1 MFDKRLLQMVPQA
14 RPYIIV
20 SVLLQW
26 VALLANIGFVLAV
39 AAVVQTFLTGDAS
52 PGWQGFLVAAA
63 LAAIA
68 VRLGCLTLAQ
78 KAGLRAAMVA
88 KREVRSQIYRK
99 LVQLGSAYT
108 EQVSTAEAVQ
118 VCVEGTEQ
126 LEGYFGA
133 YLPQL
138 FYSVLA
144 PLTLFVCLAPLC
156 LPAAVALL
164 VCVPLIPMSIVAIQ
178 KIAKRVMGNYWNA
191 YTDLGQTFLE
201 NLQGLTTLKI
211 FQADEARH
219 EVMNH
224 EAERFR
230 RATMKLLSMQ
240 LNSVTVMDLFAFGG
254 AAVGIIVVAMNYA
267 GGSVS
272 FFAAFTVLFLSAE
285 FFLPLRALGSY
296 FHTAMGGMAVA
307 EKMYRILD
315 APVPH
320 RGSRVIGEEDC
331 SLSCRGVGYSYDGE
345 REVLSDGNFDAPTG
359 SFTGIV
365 GESGS
370 GKSTLAG
377 ILSGRLAGYS
387 GEVMVGGVPLASV
400 SPTSLAETV
409 TVVPFA
415 SYLFKGTVRSNL
427 LMADPQATDEEL
439 WEALESCCVA
449 DFVREIGGLDAE
461 IAEEGKNLSGGQRQ
475 RIALARALL
484 HDTPVYI
491 FDEATSNVDAES
503 EQAIVQVIHQ
513 LAERKTVVMI
523 SHRLASVA
531 DADTVYVMED
541 GRIVQHGSH
550 QQLLEEGGA
559 YQRLWNQQQELEA
572 LAEKEPEGQPI
583 DEFAVSDARR
593 GNAKENAAKAAVCYS
608 DCPVSEASSAEG
620 EQCCRNRAAAACMS
634 NSRVVPGEGASGSEQ
649 ASCPAVG
656 AESVRS
662 GRADTPCG
670 RRRCRYGR
678 RAQASIPAGPPHV
691 AVMLGLVKMVKPLL
705 GWMLLAVVLGVLGFG
720 AAIFLTVFGM
730 YALVDVAGFSSG
742 MSFTAALVLV
752 AVCGI
757 VRGPLR
763 YGEQM
768 CNHYLAFKLLALV
781 RDKVFGALRRLAPAK
796 LEGRDKGDLVSLVT
810 ADIELLEVFYA
821 HTLSPALIALLVS
834 VGMVAFF
841 ASISPALAWMAV
853 AAYLIVGVLVP
864 WIGSKASGRAGRV
877 LREGMGQ
884 LNAFVLDS
892 LRGLRETLQ
901 FGQAAQRTAQLTQRM
916 AAHETVEQKQKGRV
930 ALFTAGAN
938 GVVLVLD
945 TAMILLAGGLVFAG
959 SLSAG
964 QALVAIAA
972 FMSSFGPVLAVASL
986 GTTLQQT
993 LAAGERVLE
1002 LLEEQPQTEEI
1013 TDGVNLAAFTGAGAH
1028 GVDFSY
1034 GDVPVLHNVSL
1045 EVKPGSVVQ
1054 IAGRSGSGKSTL
1066 CKLFLRFWDT
1076 TRGVVEISQEDIRQ
1090 INTASL
1096 RDHESC
1102 MTQDTHLF
1110 VGTLAENILL
1120 AKPDATE
1127 EELAEACRKAAL
1139 GEFLTRLPK
1148 GLQTPVGELGETLSG
1163 GERQRIGLARMFLH
1177 GAPLMLLDEP
1187 TSNLD
1192 SLSEAAVLKALRDGK
1207 GNSTIILVSHRPSTA
1222 ALADQVVTVDHG
1234 RLS

>member
-63 LAAIA
+63 VAAIA

-99 LVQLGSAYT
+99 LVQLGPAYT

-439 WEALESCCVA
+439 WAALESCCVA

-503 EQAIVQVIHQ
+503 EQAIVQVIHR
-513 LAERKTVVMI
+513 LAKRKTVVMI

-559 YQRLWNQQQELEA
+559 YQRLWDQQQELEA

-620 EQCCRNRAAAACMS
+620 EQCCRSRAAAACMS

-649 ASCPAVG
+649 TSCPAVG

-742 MSFTAALVLV
+742 MSLTAALVLV

-821 HTLSPALIALLVS
+821 HTLSPVLMALLVS

-864 WIGSKASGRAGRV
+864 WIGSKASGQAGRV

-901 FGQAAQRTAQLTQRM
+901 FGQTAQRTAQLTQRM

-1076 TRGVVEISQEDIRQ
+1076 TRGVVEISQQDIRQ

>member
-63 LAAIA
+63 VAAIA

-99 LVQLGSAYT
+99 LVQLGPAYT

-178 KIAKRVMGNYWNA
+178 KIAKRVMGNYWNT

-387 GEVMVGGVPLASV
+387 GEVMVGGVSLASV

-449 DFVREIGGLDAE
+449 NFVREIGGLDAE

-559 YQRLWNQQQELEA
+559 YQRLWDQQQELEA

-593 GNAKENAAKAAVCYS
+593 GNAKENAAKAAVCCS
-608 DCPVSEASSAEG
+608 DCPANETSSAEG
-620 EQCCRNRAAAACMS
+620 EQCCRSRAAAACMS

-649 ASCPAVG
+649 TSCPAVG

-972 FMSSFGPVLAVASL
+972 FMSSFGPVLAVANL

>member
-39 AAVVQTFLTGDAS
+39 AAAVQTFLTGDAS

-63 LAAIA
+63 VAAIA

-99 LVQLGSAYT
+99 LVQLGPAYT

-503 EQAIVQVIHQ
+503 EQAVVQVIHQ

-620 EQCCRNRAAAACMS
+620 EQCCRSRAAAACMS

-649 ASCPAVG
+649 TSCPAVG

-796 LEGRDKGDLVSLVT
+796 LEGRDKGVSGIAGHRRYRAAGGVLRPHPFPGAHSAVGVGGHGGVLRFYLAGSGLDGRGGVLNCGSLGALDWVESQRPGRARAPRRHGAAECLCVGQPAGVEGNAAIWSGRPAHGATDAADGRPRNGGAEAKGPRSLV
-810 ADIELLEVFYA
+810 
-821 HTLSPALIALLVS
+821 HC
-834 VGMVAFF
+834 
-841 ASISPALAWMAV
+841 
-853 AAYLIVGVLVP
+853 
-864 WIGSKASGRAGRV
+864 GRKWRCAG
-877 LREGMGQ
+877 LGYCH
-884 LNAFVLDS
+884 D
-892 LRGLRETLQ
+892 
-901 FGQAAQRTAQLTQRM
+901 
-916 AAHETVEQKQKGRV
+916 
-930 ALFTAGAN
+930 
-938 GVVLVLD
+938 
-945 TAMILLAGGLVFAG
+945 FAG
-959 SLSAG
+959 WW
-964 QALVAIAA
+964 
-972 FMSSFGPVLAVASL
+972 P
-986 GTTLQQT
+986 
-993 LAAGERVLE
+993 
-1002 LLEEQPQTEEI
+1002 
-1013 TDGVNLAAFTGAGAH
+1013 GV
-1028 GVDFSY
+1028 
-1034 GDVPVLHNVSL
+1034 
-1045 EVKPGSVVQ
+1045 
-1054 IAGRSGSGKSTL
+1054 
-1066 CKLFLRFWDT
+1066 
-1076 TRGVVEISQEDIRQ
+1076 
-1090 INTASL
+1090 
-1096 RDHESC
+1096 
-1102 MTQDTHLF
+1102 
-1110 VGTLAENILL
+1110 
-1120 AKPDATE
+1120 
-1127 EELAEACRKAAL
+1127 CR
-1139 GEFLTRLPK
+1139 
-1148 GLQTPVGELGETLSG
+1148 
-1163 GERQRIGLARMFLH
+1163 
-1177 GAPLMLLDEP
+1177 
-1187 TSNLD
+1187 
-1192 SLSEAAVLKALRDGK
+1192 
-1207 GNSTIILVSHRPSTA
+1207 
-1222 ALADQVVTVDHG
+1222 
-1234 RLS
+1234 

>member
-63 LAAIA
+63 VAAIA

-99 LVQLGSAYT
+99 LVQLGPAYT

-219 EVMNH
+219 EVMNR

-240 LNSVTVMDLFAFGG
+240 LNSVTVMDLFAYGG
-254 AAVGIIVVAMNYA
+254 AAVGIVVVAINYA
-267 GGSVS
+267 SGAVP

-315 APVPH
+315 APAAE
-320 RGSRVIGEEDC
+320 RGSRVIGGNDC
-331 SLSCRGVGYSYDGE
+331 SLDCRGVSYSYDGQ
-345 REVLSDGNFDAPTG
+345 RSVLSDVEFAAPSG

-387 GEVMVGGVPLASV
+387 GEVAIGGVPLASA
-400 SPTSLAETV
+400 SPASLAETV

-427 LMADPQATDEEL
+427 LMADPQAADDEL
-439 WEALESCCVA
+439 WEVLERCCVA
-449 DFVREIGGLDAE
+449 DFVREIGGLDALV
-461 IAEEGKNLSGGQRQ
+461 AEEGKNFSGGQRQ

-503 EQAIVQVIHQ
+503 EQAIVRAIHQ
-513 LAERKTVVMI
+513 LAKSKTVVMI
-523 SHRLASVA
+523 SHRLTSVA
-531 DADTVYVMED
+531 DADALYVMEG
-541 GRIVQHGSH
+541 GRVVQRGTH
-550 QQLLEEGGA
+550 QQLLASEGT
-559 YQRLWNQQQELEA
+559 YKRLWSQQAELEA
-572 LAEKEPEGQPI
+572 LAEGQPEDGSI
-583 DEFAVSDARR
+583 DEFVNGGYGMVCQPAVTPEQSKAPRCERYRATCSQSQENIDADC
-593 GNAKENAAKAAVCYS
+593 NAAPACS
-608 DCPVSEASSAEG
+608 PCPVRSAESEA
-620 EQCCRNRAAAACMS
+620 AAAACCA
-634 NSRVVPGEGASGSEQ
+634 R
-649 ASCPAVG
+649 
-656 AESVRS
+656 
-662 GRADTPCG
+662 
-670 RRRCRYGR
+670 RRRCCRKPGCVTGD
-678 RAQASIPAGPPHV
+678 SPSHLT
-691 AVMLGLVKMVKPLL
+691 VMLGLVKMVKPLL

-742 MSFTAALVLV
+742 VEFAPALVLV
-752 AVCGI
+752 AVCGL

-821 HTLSPALIALLVS
+821 HTLSPVIIALLVS
-834 VGMVAFF
+834 GGMVVFF
-841 ASISPALAWMAV
+841 AAISPALACMAAV
-853 AAYLIVGVLVP
+853 AYLVVGILVP
-864 WIGSKASGRAGRV
+864 WIGSRASGRSGRV

-901 FGQAAQRTAQLTQRM
+901 FGQASQRAAQLNQRM
-916 AAHETVEQKQKGRV
+916 AAHEAVEQKQKGCV
-930 ALFTAGAN
+930 ALFAAGAN
-938 GVVLVLD
+938 GVVLALD
-945 TAMILLAGGLVFAG
+945 TAMILLAGSLVFAG
-959 SLSAG
+959 VLSPG

-993 LAAGERVLE
+993 LASGERVLE

-1013 TDGVNLAAFTGAGAH
+1013 FDGANLSAFTGAGAH

-1066 CKLFLRFWDT
+1066 CKLFLRFWDA

-1127 EELAEACRKAAL
+1127 EELEEACRKAAL
-1139 GEFLTRLPK
+1139 EDFLARLPK
-1148 GLQTPVGELGETLSG
+1148 GLETPVGELGETLSG